1 MFHVKLGL
9 PKFVRV
15 TIVFVLLQT
24 LTITTTIRKGGTTWE
39 NWQSRHMIR
48 VTTHL
53 STLVYH
59 GQRRRHNSTSPMVVV
74 LKQRIIVATQ
84 MALDTPGATIT
95 TTITG
100 NGANW
105 KTEVRMKLPGTDNIY
120 YDIVVP
126 CKAVSLVLEKCI
138 SPRLNK
144 ILQFV
149 QFLNSMKMWPR

>member
-15 TIVFVLLQT
+15 TVVLILLQT

-39 NWQSRHMIR
+39 NGQSRHMIG

-53 STLVYH
+53 SALVHH
-59 GQRRRHNSTSPMVVV
+59 GQRRRHTSTSPMEVV

-84 MALDTPGATIT
+84 TTLHTPGAST
-95 TTITG
+95 TPATTG

-105 KTEVRMKLPGTDNIY
+105 KTEVRMKRAGTDNNY
-120 YDIVVP
+120 YDIVVT
-126 CKAVSLVLEKCI
+126 CKAVLE
-138 SPRLNK
+138 
-144 ILQFV
+144 
-149 QFLNSMKMWPR
+149 

>member
-1 MFHVKLGL
+1 MFHVKFVL
-9 PKFVRV
+9 PKFVHLTMV
-15 TIVFVLLQT
+15 LFLLQT

-39 NWQSRHMIR
+39 NWQSRHMIGE
-48 VTTHL
+48 TSHL
-53 STLVYH
+53 SALVNH
-59 GQRRRHNSTSPMVVV
+59 GQRRRHTSTSPMVVV

-95 TTITG
+95 TTRTG

-126 CKAVSLVLEKCI
+126 CKAVSLVLE
-138 SPRLNK
+138 
-144 ILQFV
+144 
-149 QFLNSMKMWPR
+149 